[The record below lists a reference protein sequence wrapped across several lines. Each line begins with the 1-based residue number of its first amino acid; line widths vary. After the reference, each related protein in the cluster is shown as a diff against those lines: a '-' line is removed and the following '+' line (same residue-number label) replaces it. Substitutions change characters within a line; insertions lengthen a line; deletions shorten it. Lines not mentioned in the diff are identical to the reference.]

1 VSLTSPSPAP
11 PGWYP
16 DPAGERQ
23 WRVWTGAQW
32 SHLTRPYGPLVDANQ
47 VSTHLTLLQALRRLL
62 RYGIVGSFS
71 GLAIIV
77 GVLAHWPGTAHPA
90 SLTFCVIALDAG
102 LALLVIG
109 SASFA
114 FAARELD
121 GRWSPRA
128 LIPGVNLMWV
138 NALVTRRL
146 GGRPARRV
154 ASETVLL
161 ALFVIQFHGQ
171 PWLGVAPMVVAV
183 GQAQWTSTLIGQL
196 TRPAKGATT
205 SP

>member
-114 FAARELD
+114 
-121 GRWSPRA
+121 S
-128 LIPGVNLMWV
+128 
-138 NALVTRRL
+138 
-146 GGRPARRV
+146 
-154 ASETVLL
+154 
-161 ALFVIQFHGQ
+161 
-171 PWLGVAPMVVAV
+171 AV
-183 GQAQWTSTLIGQL
+183 GPLDAS
-196 TRPAKGATT
+196 RPRRCC
-205 SP
+205 SRCS